1 VIAHLHTADD
11 EHHPPVM
18 RAGITVPQRDRLII
32 HGELSTPDE
41 AAPAGVV
48 LALQA
53 PTSEAVAAVLKDGPL
68 SLEEPFDIEI
78 HDWEFGGR
86 R

>member
-1 VIAHLHTADD
+1 VIAHLRAGED
-11 EHHPPVM
+11 EHDPSM
-18 RAGITVPQRDRLII
+18 SRAEFSALTGERTIV

-41 AAPAGVV
+41 AAPAGFA

-53 PTSEAVAAVLKDGPL
+53 PTRGAVDAILESGPVDL
-68 SLEEPFDIEI
+68 DKIFDVEI
-78 HDWEFGGR
+78 HDWELGGR

>member
-11 EHHPPVM
+11 ERSSPVP
-18 RAGITVPQRDRLII
+18 RAGFTAPQRDRLII

-41 AAPAGVV
+41 AAPAGVL

-53 PTSEAVAAVLKDGPL
+53 PTAEAVDAVLRDGPAIL
-68 SLEEPFDIEI
+68 DERVDVEI